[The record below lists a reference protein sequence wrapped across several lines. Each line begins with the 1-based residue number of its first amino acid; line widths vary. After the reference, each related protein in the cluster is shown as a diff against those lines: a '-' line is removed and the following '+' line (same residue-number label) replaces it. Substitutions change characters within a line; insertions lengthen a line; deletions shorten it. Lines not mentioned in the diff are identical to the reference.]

1 MNKENQEKILPIL
14 SKFDLTKSDSDSYK
28 EKLNIIQG
36 IEKEYN
42 IKLPESYK
50 CFLLLCNNAFFSN
63 EVIFKIGNSENILNE
78 IYSLTGNENLIE
90 QIETFIFRM
99 PEAIIPIGESPN
111 GDQICIGVKE
121 DKNGK
126 IYLWEHENELEARKM
141 IGEINSDT
149 DINSYYEN
157 LILINNSFLDFLNSL
172 KINGKIDEGEDFE
185 AVEIWLDDD
194 LLND

>member
-78 IYSLTGNENLIE
+78 IYSLTDNENLIE